1 MATDMNKVF
10 GAVSQMA
17 LGANDE
23 QVRSIAGAGL
33 TARFGA
39 GASQNL
45 VAPDFTAPSQ
55 SIRISSGVDQGLTGT
70 NQSPRAQVVPATD
83 NKLPRIYGRA
93 TTGGILID
101 HHETDANTIIAAFAI
116 SEYDK
121 DRYDA
126 APSGGQINSGKC
138 SIRTI
143 WRDGQRM
150 VPISET
156 VTGGGNTIVKIQNVE
171 DNSNIDVQAANVLHV
186 WAWAGNSDA
195 QCQIFG
201 PRGQDNAYDI
211 FPTWTSANTMDGTVF
226 AIVEVKYLDDEPNDL
241 KIDKL
246 GSWRFELVTTGENND
261 LDCPANAFIDYM
273 TSTRY
278 GAGLSTS
285 DIDMDSVA
293 EWVTHCN
300 QVNIYDNQWQD
311 PKGAVPVGPATYDRF
326 TMGAWLDTNETVATN
341 IEMIL
346 NAGMASMTYDYRKGK
361 FRVIPNR
368 AMSTVVNTGPN
379 ESYTIFN
386 FNETNIVSDIT
397 VNSTDL
403 YSLYNAAESS
413 YPDFRIQDRAETL
426 IVETNSSELLSNEPT
441 SILGFDQPTVNF
453 RPQAADIANITLKQS
468 RVDQVVTFTG
478 DFTTL
483 GVDVGDFVSVTDKT
497 KGWDTKYFRVKRTQ
511 ERNNFGQV
519 EINFVL
525 QEYSDRPFE
534 RVIYQ
539 NADNDPFATGTM
551 FYVNYG
557 GTDDFSDESL
567 DYTPVIANVYVADHA
582 VDTGGDS
589 NIVNPAT
596 GAVIGTYTIGMPP
609 GGYNGITDFDGENWI
624 NIDYIFSG
632 SDPDTFNRVYI
643 DFDYQGTQPTHVSP
657 ATSNTRFILDAL
669 NGAWSSDSSET
680 VRLDKL
686 TSGKYKISLSF
697 SNNKLAVPEKIS
709 QVTQTANITIDPRMP
724 TSGTGM
730 RQGNSLISTYG
741 DQTQIV
747 QNIGSITPSGVSYT
761 RQTGIYQHD
770 ICNAAPGTWTV
781 QSNVTS
787 NFTTTTST
795 ATFGYS
801 TEGNVTF
808 ANNFDNESVTFQFN
822 TGGLED
828 SGNVATMANSALK
841 GNTFSY
847 TTTFS
852 NDPLHYGLDPEQYYA
867 TRCNVWLNAV
877 VINVT
882 SPSLT
887 WDYNLTNKTP
897 YYRH

>member
-83 NKLPRIYGRA
+83 NKLPRIYGKA

-116 SEYDK
+116 CEYDK
-121 DRYDA
+121 DRYDFTPTSG
-126 APSGGQINSGKC
+126 PSNKC
-138 SIRTI
+138 HIRTI
-143 WRDGQRM
+143 WRDNQRM
-150 VPISET
+150 VPISEST
-156 VTGGGNTIVKIQNVE
+156 YGGGNTIVKIQNVE

-201 PRGQDNAYDI
+201 PGNQDNAYDI
-211 FPTWTSANTMDGTVF
+211 FPTWTSANTMDGTAF

-246 GSWRFELVTTGENND
+246 GSWRFEFVTTGENND
-261 LDCPANAFIDYM
+261 LDCPANAFVDYM

-278 GAGLSTS
+278 GAGLTTA

-300 QVNIYDNQWQD
+300 QVNVYDNQWTD
-311 PKGAVPVGPATYDRF
+311 PKGTFTVGPATYSRF

-341 IEMIL
+341 IEQIL
-346 NAGMASMTYDYRKGK
+346 NAGMASLTYDYRKGK

-368 AMSTVVNTGPN
+368 AMTTAVNTGPG

-386 FNETNIVSDIT
+386 FNETNIISDIT

-403 YSLYNAAESS
+403 YSLYNAAETS
-413 YPDFRIQDRAETL
+413 YPDFIVQDKAESL
-426 IVETNSSELLSNEPT
+426 IVEIDSSELLSNEPT
-441 SILGFDQPTVNF
+441 SILSFDQPTVNF

-468 RVDQVVTFTG
+468 RVDQVVTLTG
-478 DFTTL
+478 DFSTL

-511 ERNNFGQV
+511 ERNMMGEV
-519 EINFVL
+519 RIDFVL

-539 NADNDPFATGTM
+539 NVDNDPFATGVG
-551 FYVNYG
+551 FYANYPSLNF
-557 GTDDFSDESL
+557 TDESL
-567 DYTPVIANVYVADHA
+567 DYTPVLANIYVADNA
-582 VDTGGDS
+582 IAFGGQS
-589 NIVNPAT
+589 NIINPAT
-596 GAVIGTYTIGMPP
+596 GVKIGTDTSGLPP
-609 GGYNGITDFDGENWI
+609 GGYNGITDFDGENWL
-624 NIDYIFSG
+624 NVDYIFAG
-632 SDPDTFNRVYI
+632 SDPDTFNRIYI
-643 DFDYQGTQPTHVSP
+643 DFDYQDTPPTHVSP
-657 ATSNTRFILDAL
+657 ATSNTRFVLDAL
-669 NGAWSSDSSET
+669 NGAWNFDSSET

-686 TSGKYKISLSF
+686 TTGNYKISVSF
-697 SNNKLAVPEKIS
+697 SNNKGAVPEKIS
-709 QVTQTANITIDPRMP
+709 QVTQTANIFINPRFPASTINNKL
-724 TSGTGM
+724 
-730 RQGNSLISTYG
+730 QGVGLSDTYG
-741 DQTQIV
+741 DDTHINQTQFIV
-747 QNIGSITPSGVSYT
+747 TPNTTAYSQKT
-761 RQTGIYQHD
+761 PQINHD
-770 ICNAAPGTWTV
+770 ICNAAPGTWTL
-781 QSNVTS
+781 SAN
-787 NFTTTTST
+787 TTMTWTST
-795 ATFGYS
+795 TGVAEIGAS
-801 TEGNVTF
+801 TMGNVTF
-808 ANNFDNESVTFQFN
+808 ANQSNNESLCFQFN
-822 TGGLED
+822 AGASED
-828 SGNVATMANSALK
+828 SGNVAYMANSALK
-841 GNTFSY
+841 GNLVTTTATFS
-847 TTTFS
+847 T
-852 NDPLHYGLDPEQYYA
+852 DPLHYGLDPQEYYA
-867 TRCNVWLNAV
+867 TRCNVWLNAKV
-877 VINVT
+877 TNVT
-882 SPSLT
+882 SPSIT
-887 WDYNLTNKTP
+887 WKYDIRNKSP

>member
-23 QVRSIAGAGL
+23 QIRSIAGAGL

-116 SEYDK
+116 CEYDK
-121 DRYDA
+121 DRYDFTPTSG
-126 APSGGQINSGKC
+126 PSNKC
-138 SIRTI
+138 HIRTI
-143 WRDGQRM
+143 WRDNQRM
-150 VPISET
+150 VPISEST
-156 VTGGGNTIVKIQNVE
+156 YGGGNTIVKIQNVE

-201 PRGQDNAYDI
+201 PGNQDNAYDI
-211 FPTWTSANTMDGTVF
+211 FPTWTSANTMDGTAF

-246 GSWRFELVTTGENND
+246 GSWRFEFVTTGENND
-261 LDCPANAFIDYM
+261 LDCPANAFVDYM

-278 GAGLSTS
+278 GAGLTTA

-300 QVNIYDNQWQD
+300 QVNVYDNQWTD
-311 PKGAVPVGPATYDRF
+311 PKGTFTVGPATYSRF

-341 IEMIL
+341 IEQIL
-346 NAGMASMTYDYRKGK
+346 NAGMASLTYDYRKGK

-368 AMSTVVNTGPN
+368 AMTTAVNTGPG

-386 FNETNIVSDIT
+386 FNETNIISDIT

-403 YSLYNAAESS
+403 YSLYNAAETS
-413 YPDFRIQDRAETL
+413 YPDFIVQDKAESL
-426 IVETNSSELLSNEPT
+426 IVEIDSADLLSNEPT
-441 SILGFDQPTVNF
+441 SILSFDQPTVNF

-468 RVDQVVTFTG
+468 RVDQIVTLTG
-478 DFTTL
+478 DFSTL

-511 ERNNFGQV
+511 ERNMMGEV
-519 EINFVL
+519 RIDFVL

-539 NADNDPFATGTM
+539 NADNDPFATGVG
-551 FYVNYG
+551 YYANYPSLNF
-557 GTDDFSDESL
+557 TDESL

-596 GAVIGTYTIGMPP
+596 GTVIGTYTTGMPP
-609 GGYNGITDFDGENWI
+609 GGFNGITDFDGENWI

-657 ATSNTRFILDAL
+657 ATSNTRFVLDAL
-669 NGAWSSDSSET
+669 NGAWNSDSSET

-697 SNNKLAVPEKIS
+697 SNNKQAVPEKIS

-747 QNIGSITPSGVSYT
+747 QNVGGITPSGINYT

-787 NFTTTTST
+787 NYATTTST

-828 SGNVATMANSALK
+828 SGDVAHMANSSMK
-841 GNTFSY
+841 GNVFSY

-852 NDPLHYGLDPEQYYA
+852 NDPLHYGLDPDQYYA
-867 TRCNVWLNAV
+867 TRCNVWVNAV
-877 VINVT
+877 VINVS
-882 SPSLT
+882 SPTLT
-887 WDYNLTNKTP
+887 WEYNLTNKSP
-897 YYRH
+897 YYRS

>member
-23 QVRSIAGAGL
+23 QIRSIAGAGL

-116 SEYDK
+116 CEYDK
-121 DRYDA
+121 DRYDFTPTSG
-126 APSGGQINSGKC
+126 PSNKC
-138 SIRTI
+138 HIRTI
-143 WRDGQRM
+143 WRDNQRM
-150 VPISET
+150 VPISEST
-156 VTGGGNTIVKIQNVE
+156 YGGGNTIVKIQNVE

-201 PRGQDNAYDI
+201 PGNQDNAYDI
-211 FPTWTSANTMDGTVF
+211 FPTWTSANTMDGTAF

-246 GSWRFELVTTGENND
+246 GSWRFEFVTTGENND
-261 LDCPANAFIDYM
+261 LDCPANAFVDYM

-278 GAGLSTS
+278 GAGLTTA

-300 QVNIYDNQWQD
+300 QVNVYDNQWTD
-311 PKGAVPVGPATYDRF
+311 PKGTFTVGPATYSRF

-341 IEMIL
+341 IEQIL
-346 NAGMASMTYDYRKGK
+346 NAGMASLTYDYRKGK

-368 AMSTVVNTGPN
+368 AMTTAVNTGPG

-386 FNETNIVSDIT
+386 FNETNIISDIT

-403 YSLYNAAESS
+403 YSLYNAAETS
-413 YPDFRIQDRAETL
+413 YPDFIVQDKAESL
-426 IVETNSSELLSNEPT
+426 IVEIDSADLLSNEPT
-441 SILGFDQPTVNF
+441 SILSFDQPTVNF

-468 RVDQVVTFTG
+468 RVDQIVTLTG
-478 DFTTL
+478 DFSTL

-511 ERNNFGQV
+511 ERNMMGEV
-519 EINFVL
+519 RIDFVL

-539 NADNDPFATGTM
+539 NADNDPFATGVG
-551 FYVNYG
+551 YYANYPSLNF
-557 GTDDFSDESL
+557 TDESL

-596 GAVIGTYTIGMPP
+596 GTVIGTYTTGMPP
-609 GGYNGITDFDGENWI
+609 GGFNGITDFDGENWI

-657 ATSNTRFILDAL
+657 ATSNTRFVLDAL
-669 NGAWSSDSSET
+669 NGAWNSDSSET

-697 SNNKLAVPEKIS
+697 SNNKQAVPEKIS

-747 QNIGSITPSGVSYT
+747 QNVGGITPSGINYT

-787 NFTTTTST
+787 NYATTTST

-828 SGNVATMANSALK
+828 SGDVAHMAVSPMR

-852 NDPLHYGLDPEQYYA
+852 NDPLHYGLDPDQYYA
-867 TRCNVWLNAV
+867 TRCNVWVNAV
-877 VINVT
+877 VINVS
-882 SPSLT
+882 SPTLT
-887 WDYNLTNKTP
+887 WEYNLTNKSP
-897 YYRH
+897 YYRS

>member
-23 QVRSIAGAGL
+23 QIRSIAGAGL

-116 SEYDK
+116 CEYDK
-121 DRYDA
+121 DRYDFTPTSG
-126 APSGGQINSGKC
+126 PSNKC
-138 SIRTI
+138 HIRTI
-143 WRDGQRM
+143 WRDNQRM
-150 VPISET
+150 VPISEST
-156 VTGGGNTIVKIQNVE
+156 YGGGNTIVKIQNVE

-201 PRGQDNAYDI
+201 PGNQDNAYDI
-211 FPTWTSANTMDGTVF
+211 FPTWTSANTMDGTAF

-246 GSWRFELVTTGENND
+246 GSWRFEFVTTGENND
-261 LDCPANAFIDYM
+261 LDCPANAFVDYM

-278 GAGLSTS
+278 GAGLTTA

-300 QVNIYDNQWQD
+300 QVNVYDNQWTD
-311 PKGAVPVGPATYDRF
+311 PKGTFTVGPATYSRF

-341 IEMIL
+341 IEQIL
-346 NAGMASMTYDYRKGK
+346 NAGMASLTYDYRKGK

-368 AMSTVVNTGPN
+368 AMTTAVNTGPG

-386 FNETNIVSDIT
+386 FNETNIISDIT

-403 YSLYNAAESS
+403 YSLYNAAETS
-413 YPDFRIQDRAETL
+413 YPDFIVQDKAESL
-426 IVETNSSELLSNEPT
+426 IVEIDSADLLSNEPT
-441 SILGFDQPTVNF
+441 SILSFDQPTVNF

-468 RVDQVVTFTG
+468 RVDQIVTLTG
-478 DFTTL
+478 DFSTL

-511 ERNNFGQV
+511 ERNMMGEV
-519 EINFVL
+519 RIDFVL

-539 NADNDPFATGTM
+539 NADNDPFATGVG
-551 FYVNYG
+551 YYANYPSLNF
-557 GTDDFSDESL
+557 TDESL

-596 GAVIGTYTIGMPP
+596 GTVIGTYTTGMPP
-609 GGYNGITDFDGENWI
+609 GGFNGITDFDGENWI

-657 ATSNTRFILDAL
+657 ATSNTRFVLDAL
-669 NGAWSSDSSET
+669 NGAWNSDSSET

-697 SNNKLAVPEKIS
+697 SNNKQAVPEKIS

-747 QNIGSITPSGVSYT
+747 QNVGGITPSGINYT

-787 NFTTTTST
+787 NYATTTST

-828 SGNVATMANSALK
+828 SGDVAHMANSSMK
-841 GNTFSY
+841 GNVFSY

-852 NDPLHYGLDPEQYYA
+852 NDPLHYGLDPDQYYA

-877 VINVT
+877 VINVSAPT
-882 SPSLT
+882 LT
-887 WDYNLTNKTP
+887 WDYNLTNKSP
-897 YYRH
+897 YYRS